1 MNAIFITQWSSLCS
15 VTKELLFD
23 VRLILRSKQ
32 NRAVA
37 RLTEFSWASV
47 FLILFPRWMVG
58 DEMVD
63 TFLEK
68 KKKKKSL
75 KCWVKMEGNLSG
87 TLCTVCI
94 CLMLREVLSINRA
107 SFKDVQYEALD
118 SPPAPQLLLGFSLW
132 FLQTQRL
139 CWSLIHLCLSSLHS
153 FVHAAAGIVC
163 KE

>member
-15 VTKELLFD
+15 ATKEWLFD

-37 RLTEFSWASV
+37 RLTEFSWVSV
-47 FLILFPRWMVG
+47 FFILFPRWMVG

-63 TFLEK
+63 TFPEK
-68 KKKKKSL
+68 IQCL

-94 CLMLREVLSINRA
+94 CLKLREALSINQA

-153 FVHAAAGIVC
+153 LC
-163 KE
+163 MLLQE